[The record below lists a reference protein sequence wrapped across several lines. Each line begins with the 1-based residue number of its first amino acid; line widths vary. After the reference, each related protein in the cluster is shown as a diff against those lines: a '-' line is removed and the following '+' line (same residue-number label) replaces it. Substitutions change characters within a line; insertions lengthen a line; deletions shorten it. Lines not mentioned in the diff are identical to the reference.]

1 MGGSS
6 EEEGIY
12 GGGTS
17 IFFWL
22 LSFSEYQLHR
32 LRVERFHGGEFQTLH
47 HVERA
52 LLVFLEVVGLQ
63 MILIYFFR
71 CVYFENTDL
80 A

>member
-1 MGGSS
+1 MNNAAASR
-6 EEEGIY
+6 IV
-12 GGGTS
+12 
-17 IFFWL
+17 IFFI
-22 LSFSEYQLHR
+22 LSLFLEYQFHR
-32 LRVERFHGGEFQTLH
+32 LRVERLHSWEFQTLH

-71 CVYFENTDL
+71 CVDFEDTDL